1 MGFLKKLPI
10 WNARGAEPPNSKKNV
25 GWQPDERP
33 TAENMNWFQNT
44 TYEAVDELQKNAVH
58 KDDFNQKTN
67 ELTTQL
73 AQTMQQLED
82 VAVNIKLFGASES
95 LADNTSAIQQA
106 IDYVSSLGGG
116 KVIIPRGIF
125 NVVAKQETF
134 KVKSNV
140 TIEGVDKENSVI
152 KIHESSGDWAYLFFH
167 DRKHSSNVT
176 FRNFKID
183 SNIDNSFTTKP
194 VFPNAGQGIQ
204 GTCRVLFHLIGHK
217 YTLENMVIVNQGIWA
232 IHIDSSNSVIRNN
245 VFINDLS
252 KYTAEHFDQSII
264 WSGGENN
271 RIENNRVYTADYDA
285 ITPSV
290 QPSRAQTAIE
300 FQGHRNYVENN
311 ILQGFK
317 NGIIFTASTKYQA
330 VNQYDYVIAEL
341 GAKNN
346 KINKNTILCY
356 RTGIE
361 IWGMS
366 VPTDSVIKGTILEGN
381 TIHVMN
387 TEAQVKPPSGIR
399 MYLGNTGS
407 VANSNDGDQIASIN
421 DMKILNNYIEF
432 EVRNVQ
438 NIMAQAETGINF
450 LVDVAVDGLDIR
462 GNTVVKAGGLGVLL
476 YESENTYNSV
486 QNNNWIQNVNI
497 VGNTFKNNK
506 LPIRIYRNVNHVLIE
521 NNIFEQTTVYGT
533 TTDNMLATIMTN
545 NDLFTSAIGYKII
558 NNTIRTPLNL
568 KPFYPRYNLM
578 ISYSQYPASKGMVL
592 EQNTPE
598 TALLTEYTGS
608 APLMVAQD
616 KVIRRTD
623 GLLYKSTYTSGA
635 TIGTLKASNGTSD
648 VTIVNRISDN
658 MMEVSDATNIKPNQV
673 LRIPFAQF
681 NSGSCV
687 VTSVVGSIIETGA
700 GQLSLKAGITN
711 EFVGA
716 VLTYY
721 DSLTQVV

>member
-1 MGFLKKLPI
+1 MGFLKKLPVWSKKGI
-10 WNARGAEPPNSKKNV
+10 EPPNSKKTV
-25 GWQPDERP
+25 GWQEDERP
-33 TAENMNWFQNT
+33 PAEYMNWFQNT
-44 TYEAVDELQKNAVH
+44 TYEVVDELQKNAVH

-67 ELTTQL
+67 ELSSQL
-73 AQTMQQLED
+73 ADIAIPIT
-82 VAVNIKLFGASES
+82 KFGAST
-95 LADNTSAIQQA
+95 LIIDNTSAIQET
-106 IDYVSSLGGG
+106 INYVSSLGGG
-116 KVIIPRGIF
+116 KVLIPRGTF
-125 NVVAKQETF
+125 NVVAKQETI
-134 KVKSNV
+134 KVQSNV
-140 TIEGVDKENSVI
+140 TIEGVDKEQSI
-152 KIHESSGDWAYLFFH
+152 IRIHESSGDWAYLFFH

-183 SNIDNSFTTKP
+183 SNINNAFTVKP
-194 VFPNAGQGIQ
+194 VFPNAQQGNK
-204 GTCRVLFHLIGHK
+204 GSCRVLFHLIGRN
-217 YTLENMVIVNQGIWA
+217 YTLENMVIINQGIWA

-271 RIENNRVYTADYDA
+271 RIENNRVYTADYDSA
-285 ITPSV
+285 NPTV
-290 QPSRAQTAIE
+290 QPNRAQTAIE

-311 ILQGFK
+311 ILQGFR

-330 VNQYDYVIAEL
+330 INPYDYIVTEL

-356 RTGIE
+356 RAGIE

-366 VPTDSVIKGTILEGN
+366 VPVDSIIKGTIIEGN

-399 MYLGNTGS
+399 VYLGNTGS
-407 VANSNDGDQIASIN
+407 VANSNDGDQIAAIH

-438 NIMAQAETGINF
+438 SIMAQAETGVNF
-450 LVDVAVDGLDIR
+450 LVDVEVDGLDIR
-462 GNTVVKAGGLGVLL
+462 GNTIVNAGGLGVLL
-476 YESENTYNSV
+476 YESENTYSSG

-521 NNIFEQTTVYGT
+521 NNVFTQTSVYVS
-533 TTDNMLATIMTN
+533 TTDNMLATILSN
-545 NDLFTSAIGYKII
+545 NDIFSNAIGYKII
-558 NNTIRTPLNL
+558 NNTIRCPLNL

-578 ISYSQYPASKGMVL
+578 IAYSMYPFSKAMVL

-598 TALLTEYTGS
+598 TALLTEFTGS
-608 APLMVAQD
+608 SPLMVSQD
-616 KVIRRTD
+616 KVIKRTD
-623 GLLYKSTYTSGA
+623 GILYKPTYTSGA
-635 TIGTLKASNGTSD
+635 TVGTLKASDNTTN
-648 VTIVNRISDN
+648 VTIVSRITDN

-673 LRIPFAQF
+673 LKIPFAYF
-681 NSGSCV
+681 NSGSAV
-687 VTSVVGSIIETGA
+687 VTSVVGNVVEVGT
-700 GQLSLKAGITN
+700 GQLSLKAGVTN
-711 EFVGA
+711 EFVGS

-721 DSLTQVV
+721 DSLNRIG